1 MDVWKQH
8 GDTVPEKQCGCI
20 ELHGNN
26 VEVQS
31 TTEIMEGI
39 PPHANNAEVQST
51 TQCESNVK
59 TVETM

>member
-39 PPHANNAEVQST
+39 PPMQTMPRYRAPH
-51 TQCESNVK
+51 NVK
-59 TVETM
+59 AM